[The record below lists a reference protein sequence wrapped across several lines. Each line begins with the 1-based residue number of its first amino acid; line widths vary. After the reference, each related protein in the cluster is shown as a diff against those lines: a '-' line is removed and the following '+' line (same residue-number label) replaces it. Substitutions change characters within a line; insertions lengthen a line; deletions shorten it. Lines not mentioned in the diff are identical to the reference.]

1 MESRI
6 FASMLALLGMM
17 SCSQPAAPVIAMV
30 NIEAQGYSIEK
41 THYQSVSE
49 LVAGLRAMPKLDGVG
64 ITALPGT
71 DQTRVAQTVK
81 AIQSAGVTA
90 RIAIVGNEV
99 FNK

>member
-1 MESRI
+1 MKSRI
-6 FASMLALLGMM
+6 FASMLALLGMT

-41 THYQSVSE
+41 THYESTSE
-49 LVAGLRAMPKLDGVG
+49 LVAGLKAMPKLDGVG

-99 FNK
+99 FDK